1 MAICIP
7 GASVLLDTVTPY
19 FLSIAVGTL
28 TSKDTGALYHN
39 LWLAGIFA
47 LIGVIT
53 NIIGYQVA
61 ARHESKVRS
70 RLVRSTM
77 LGLLAKDYSF
87 FSNQKI
93 GALTGRFID
102 FINGHIDLQVLITM
116 RIANFVLNV
125 SLGLFLIG
133 QHTPLLALIVS
144 GLIVLLLVQVRISRR
159 LRSGL
164 RIRRKELVGEV
175 NGYAAD
181 VITNYMTVKTF
192 ATEKQEIRALDKLN
206 GEFRDVYVKDYQ
218 WMSLEGTGRVLTM
231 HVVQLISVAVIAS
244 MLMSGTIELGIA
256 IFTIAY
262 LQRLSTQLFT
272 LGEIL
277 FGYDKIMLQ
286 AAPMTDILTE
296 PPVISN
302 KTHEKLAVSKG
313 EVRFT
318 NVTYCYEDAKETE
331 VLSNFSLSITAGQK
345 IGIVGHSG
353 AGKTTL
359 TKLLLR
365 FDDIQ
370 SGEITIDDQDISR
383 VTQASLRR
391 QISYVPQE
399 PMLFHR
405 TLREN
410 IAYARP
416 EASDDEIIEA
426 TRRANADDFID
437 TLPHGLDT
445 IVGER
450 GIKLSGGQRQ
460 RIAIA
465 RAILKD
471 APIIILDEATS
482 ALDSESEALVQQ
494 SFGELM
500 ADRTSIVVAH
510 RLSTLRHMDRIVVM
524 EGGKVV
530 EDGTHAELLA
540 MDRIYAR
547 LWRRQSGGFIE
558 E

>member
-1 MAICIP
+1 M
-7 GASVLLDTVTPY
+7 
-19 FLSIAVGTL
+19 
-28 TSKDTGALYHN
+28 K
-39 LWLAGIFA
+39 
-47 LIGVIT
+47 
-53 NIIGYQVA
+53 
-61 ARHESKVRS
+61 
-70 RLVRSTM
+70 
-77 LGLLAKDYSF
+77 
-87 FSNQKI
+87 
-93 GALTGRFID
+93 
-102 FINGHIDLQVLITM
+102 
-116 RIANFVLNV
+116 
-125 SLGLFLIG
+125 
-133 QHTPLLALIVS
+133 
-144 GLIVLLLVQVRISRR
+144 
-159 LRSGL
+159 
-164 RIRRKELVGEV
+164 
-175 NGYAAD
+175 
-181 VITNYMTVKTF
+181 
-192 ATEKQEIRALDKLN
+192 
-206 GEFRDVYVKDYQ
+206 
-218 WMSLEGTGRVLTM
+218 
-231 HVVQLISVAVIAS
+231 
-244 MLMSGTIELGIA
+244 GTIELGIA
-256 IFTIAY
+256 VFTIAY

-313 EVRFT
+313 EIRFT

-345 IGIVGHSG
+345 VGIVGHSG

-370 SGEITIDDQDISR
+370 SGEITIDNQDISR
-383 VTQASLRR
+383 VTQSSLRR

-416 EASDDEIIEA
+416 DASDDEILEA
-426 TRRANADDFID
+426 TRRANANDFID
-437 TLPHGLDT
+437 LLPHGLGT
-445 IVGER
+445 VVGER

-482 ALDSESEALVQQ
+482 ALDSESEALVQK

-510 RLSTLRHMDRIVVM
+510 RLSTLRHMDRIIVM

-540 MDRIYAR
+540 MDKIYAR
-547 LWRRQSGGFIE
+547 LWKRQSGGFIE

>member
-19 FLSIAVGTL
+19 FLSIAIGTL

-70 RLVRSTM
+70 GLVRSTM
-77 LGLLAKDYSF
+77 LGLLAKDYGF

-93 GALTGRFID
+93 GALTGRLID
-102 FINGHIDLQVLITM
+102 FINGHVELQALITM

-125 SLGLFLIG
+125 SLGLILIG

-144 GLIVLLLVQVRISRR
+144 GLIILLFVQVRISRR
-159 LRSGL
+159 LRGGL

-206 GEFRDVYVKDYQ
+206 DEFRDVYVKDYQ
-218 WMSLEGTGRVLTM
+218 WMSLEGSGRVLTM
-231 HVVQLISVAVIAS
+231 HVVQLISVAIIAS
-244 MLMSGTIELGIA
+244 MLMKGTIELGIA
-256 IFTIAY
+256 VFTIAY

-313 EVRFT
+313 EIRFT

-345 IGIVGHSG
+345 VGIVGHSG

-370 SGEITIDDQDISR
+370 SGEITIDNQDISR
-383 VTQASLRR
+383 VTQSSLRR

-416 EASDDEIIEA
+416 DASDDEILEA
-426 TRRANADDFID
+426 TRRANANDFID
-437 TLPHGLDT
+437 LLPHGLGT
-445 IVGER
+445 VVGER

-482 ALDSESEALVQQ
+482 ALDSESEALVQK

-510 RLSTLRHMDRIVVM
+510 RLSTLRHMDRIIVM

-540 MDRIYAR
+540 MDKIYAR
-547 LWRRQSGGFIE
+547 LWKRQSGGFIE